1 MGCILGCASDPL
13 GNAKTPDPDIRR
25 PRFDAPK
32 KNPQKCSSFL
42 HRCCIFDNLRQVVGT
57 QALLGVW
64 MGAKR
69 NIIFG
74 ADRTRLQWRPGSDH
88 LIGYRPRTARRNA
101 SIEFG
106 SAAQRSTP
114 HNWFRLNCVSGDGR
128 GRSRSQVCSLTID
141 NGQCPCSLHCFPLS
155 ETRISERVKPATQI
169 GGMTSWQRTSAR

>member
-1 MGCILGCASDPL
+1 MHSGLRIRSTWQRKDAGPRDSPSQIRCAPRKIPR
-13 GNAKTPDPDIRR
+13 NA
-25 PRFDAPK
+25 AP
-32 KNPQKCSSFL
+32 CL

-114 HNWFRLNCVSGDGR
+114 HNWFRFNCVPGDGR
-128 GRSRSQVCSLTID
+128 GRSRSQVCRLTAD
-141 NGQCPCSLHCFPLS
+141 NGQCSLHCLPLVA
-155 ETRISERVKPATQI
+155 TRSSERVKPATQI
-169 GGMTSWQRTSAR
+169 GGITSWQRTSAR